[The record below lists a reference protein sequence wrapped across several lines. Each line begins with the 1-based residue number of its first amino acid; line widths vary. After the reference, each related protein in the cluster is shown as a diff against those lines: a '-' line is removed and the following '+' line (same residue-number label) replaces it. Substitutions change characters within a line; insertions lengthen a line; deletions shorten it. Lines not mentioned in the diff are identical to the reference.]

1 MHFFVDDY
9 RFESLYKNPEKALE
23 RYGKYKFL
31 LTPDYSLYAEMNPW
45 RQIESVG
52 KARWV
57 GAKWQSCGK
66 IVIPTVSWALTRSYE
81 FCFDGIERNC
91 IVAIGMIGCKREK
104 VNFLRGYDQMLNR
117 IEPEAIIC
125 FGQPFDEMEGNIIVV
140 DYLKSRKVV
149 R

>member
-1 MHFFVDDY
+1 M
-9 RFESLYKNPEKALE
+9 
-23 RYGKYKFL
+23 
-31 LTPDYSLYAEMNPW
+31 
-45 RQIESVG
+45 
-52 KARWV
+52 
-57 GAKWQSCGK
+57 
-66 IVIPTVSWALTRSYE
+66 SWALTRSYE